1 MYLGTPEAPFAEIL
15 FAEKNVAE
23 SGGKPVLF
31 AEKFCNIVFDVLPCK
46 SKKDSDPRCWM
57 LDAARGELVKW
68 RTGRQERLWQAA
80 TFEIKL

>member
-23 SGGKPVLF
+23 SRGKPSLF

-46 SKKDSDPRCWM
+46 SKKDSDPKEKCIRC
-57 LDAARGELVKW
+57 
-68 RTGRQERLWQAA
+68 
-80 TFEIKL
+80 